1 MPIVIS
7 HVGSGC
13 DNTKLNHK
21 LYCEMYSYDHE
32 IVSDVRDTP
41 EILEGLSRYAV
52 IRSRLRK
59 LPEGDWLLYLDGNA
73 AIYRPVSIDEMLGT
87 DDRLLV
93 ALLGSDPPEPA
104 RGLMVWRNTAENR
117 EILLRLD
124 IAKGHEFARASIG
137 GDEVDLLRGAG
148 LVPVHGS
155 RNGTIMATRGRVLNW
170 ERLNS
175 FAVCFDRLQK
185 DKYSHQ
191 YSEDKP
197 YRDFSVSRINR
208 SIEGGGDVFC
218 KSVEYQNDPENY
230 SEFNTDSS
238 VALISLYTPN
248 IRSYAQISESNC
260 TRYCTRHG
268 YAYYV
273 YRDLPDEAPANV
285 SGNWLKA
292 WLLLRHIKDHEWV
305 VWIDADMLFIDQSK
319 PLKEFLKGREVMVA
333 RDIAGWSFNSGFMA
347 FKNSVENIKILQD
360 ISLMIDDVMDKS
372 SVYSNQGD
380 QFIFN
385 RYFEDNKLVNDQ
397 NVCDYLTVNTHYC
410 FADKSTF
417 VAHFMGLGEPARSC
431 MMEDF
436 EKVSLSSGT

>member
-124 IAKGHEFARASIG
+124 IAKGHEFARGSIG

-148 LVPVHGS
+148 LVPVHES
-155 RNGTIMATRGRVLNW
+155 RNGTIVATRGRVINW
-170 ERLNS
+170 EKLNA

-197 YRDFSVSRINR
+197 YRDFSLSRINR
-208 SIEGGGDVFC
+208 SIESGGNVFDR
-218 KSVEYQNDPENY
+218 SVEYQNDPENH
-230 SEFNTDSS
+230 SAFNTDSS

-260 TRYCTRHG
+260 KRYCTRHG

-273 YRDLPDEAPANV
+273 YRDLPDAAPANGT
-285 SGNWLKA
+285 GNWLKA
-292 WLLLRHIKDHEWV
+292 WLLLRHIKDH
-305 VWIDADMLFIDQSK
+305 
-319 PLKEFLKGREVMVA
+319 
-333 RDIAGWSFNSGFMA
+333 
-347 FKNSVENIKILQD
+347 
-360 ISLMIDDVMDKS
+360 
-372 SVYSNQGD
+372 
-380 QFIFN
+380 
-385 RYFEDNKLVNDQ
+385 
-397 NVCDYLTVNTHYC
+397 
-410 FADKSTF
+410 
-417 VAHFMGLGEPARSC
+417 
-431 MMEDF
+431 
-436 EKVSLSSGT
+436 